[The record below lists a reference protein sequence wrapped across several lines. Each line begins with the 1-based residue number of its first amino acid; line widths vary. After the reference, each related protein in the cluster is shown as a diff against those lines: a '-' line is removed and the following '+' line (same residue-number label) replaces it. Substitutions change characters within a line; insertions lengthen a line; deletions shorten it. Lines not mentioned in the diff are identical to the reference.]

1 MDGRMGGLT
10 YASER
15 QRQVW
20 RVFPDLFRGRELL
33 FDLVWKDLRARYRYA
48 VMGFL
53 WAVIE
58 PLMFMLILAFVFSFV
73 FADRASMAGNGNG
86 RPFSVMLLC
95 GLIFWQYFAAAITSA
110 TVSLVDGRNLVKKVH
125 FTREVIPIAACCVPL
140 VNLGIGFLLLM
151 VLHLVLGGS
160 IGLATLWIPVLF
172 TVQFVLTLGLALL
185 FSCGHVLFRD
195 VGNTVAVALMFGFY
209 ASPVFYPLELV
220 RHAGTVPAWMVQLY
234 MANPMAEM
242 LTCYRQVLFE
252 SRFPDPALL
261 VWPVCCAV
269 LVFLAGLIIFRRN
282 APTMADHL

>member
-1 MDGRMGGLT
+1 MRMGALT
-10 YASER
+10 YASEK

-20 RVFPDLFRGRELL
+20 RVFPDLVRSRELL
-33 FDLVWKDLRARYRYA
+33 LDLVWKDLRARYRYA

-73 FADRASMAGNGNG
+73 FADRAALTGGG
-86 RPFSVMLLC
+86 GARPFPVMLLC
-95 GLIFWQYFAAAITSA
+95 GLIFWQYFTAAITAS
-110 TVSLVDGRNLVKKVH
+110 TMSLVDGRNLVKKVH

-140 VNLGIGFLLLM
+140 VNLCIGFLLLI
-151 VLHLVLGGS
+151 VLHLVMGGVV
-160 IGLATLWIPVLF
+160 GLATLWIPALF
-172 TVQFVLTLGLALL
+172 LVQFTLTVGLALL
-185 FSCGHVLFRD
+185 LSCGHVLFRD

-220 RHAGTVPAWMVQLY
+220 RHSTSMPAWVVNAY
-234 MANPMAEM
+234 MANPMAEL

-252 SRFPDPALL
+252 QRFPDAILL

-269 LVFLAGLIIFRRN
+269 LVFLSGLILFRRN

>member
-1 MDGRMGGLT
+1 MGGLT

-20 RVFPDLFRGRELL
+20 RVFPDLIRSRELL

-73 FADRASMAGNGNG
+73 LADKASLAGGG
-86 RPFSVMLLC
+86 GARPFPVMLLS
-95 GLIFWQYFAAAITSA
+95 GLIFWQYFTAALTSA

-140 VNLGIGFLLLM
+140 VNLCIGFLLLLM
-151 VLHLVLGGS
+151 LHLVMGGCVS
-160 IGLATLWIPVLF
+160 LATLWILAVF
-172 TVQFVLTLGLALL
+172 FVQFVLTVGLGLLL
-185 FSCGHVLFRD
+185 SCGHVLFRD
-195 VGNTVAVALMFGFY
+195 VGNTVAVGLMFGFY

-220 RHAGTVPAWMVQLY
+220 RNAASLPSWVVTAY
-234 MANPMAEM
+234 MANPMAGL
-242 LTCYRQVLFE
+242 LTCYRQILFE
-252 SRFPDPALL
+252 QRFPDMNLL
-261 VWPVCCAV
+261 AWPVCCAG
-269 LVFLAGLIIFRRN
+269 LVFLAGVILFRRN
-282 APTMADHL
+282 APTMADFL